1 MMFGMSLVN
10 RSSIHNNNLQF
21 LQTTIKK
28 MADHTDT
35 PSTAHCLILIGAMMS
50 HIEFKE
56 VCKSYRMGANTITAL
71 NRFSVEIEAGELAV
85 ILGPS
90 GSGKTTFLNILGGLE
105 QASSGE
111 VCVDGE
117 SISALPEAKL
127 TNYRR
132 HKVGF
137 VFQFFNL
144 LPTLTAL
151 ENVMLTA
158 EMGNGQGGDPKH
170 YLERVG
176 LGDRMDHYPGQ
187 LSGGQQQRVAIARA
201 LAKKPALVLA
211 DEPTGSLD
219 INTGIEVLDV
229 MRTLNRETGQTF
241 VLVTHNAVIAQMADR
256 VVRVGNGEVHQVE
269 RNAQPL
275 DPRQLSW

>member
-1 MMFGMSLVN
+1 
-10 RSSIHNNNLQF
+10 
-21 LQTTIKK
+21 
-28 MADHTDT
+28 
-35 PSTAHCLILIGAMMS
+35 MS
-50 HIEFKE
+50 HIELKE
-56 VCKSYRMGANTITAL
+56 VTKTYQLGANIITAL
-71 NRFSVEIEAGELAV
+71 HHFSVEIEAGELAV

-105 QASSGE
+105 QATSGE
-111 VCVDGE
+111 VHVGGE
-117 SISALPEAKL
+117 AIGKLPEGKL
-127 TNYRR
+127 TDYRR

-158 EMGNGQGGDPKH
+158 EMANGQGGDPK
-170 YLERVG
+170 YFLDRVG
-176 LGDRMDHYPGQ
+176 LSDRMEHYPGQ

-219 INTGIEVLDV
+219 VETGIDVLSV
-229 MRTLNRETGQTF
+229 MRALNRETGQTF
-241 VLVTHNAVIAQMADR
+241 VLVTHNSAIAQMADR
-256 VVRVGNGEVHQVE
+256 VVRVGNGEVQRVD
-269 RNAQPL
+269 RNATPT
-275 DPRQLSW
+275 DPRDLRW